1 MNKVEM
7 IKKNRDFQ
15 LCYKKGKK
23 YMLPGFISYV
33 LKGNDGY
40 NTKIGI
46 TSSKRIGNAV
56 LRNRARRVIKES
68 YRLSI
73 KDVEINPGYRIIFV
87 CRNRTPNCK
96 STDMMVSMRKHLVNV
111 GVIMK

>member
-1 MNKVEM
+1 M

-23 YMLPGFISYV
+23 YIFPGFISYV
-33 LKGNDGY
+33 LKGKSDY
-40 NTKIGI
+40 STKIGI

-87 CRNRTPNCK
+87 CRNMTPNCK
-96 STDMMVSMRKHLVNV
+96 STEMMISMRKHLVNV
-111 GVIMK
+111 GVIVK